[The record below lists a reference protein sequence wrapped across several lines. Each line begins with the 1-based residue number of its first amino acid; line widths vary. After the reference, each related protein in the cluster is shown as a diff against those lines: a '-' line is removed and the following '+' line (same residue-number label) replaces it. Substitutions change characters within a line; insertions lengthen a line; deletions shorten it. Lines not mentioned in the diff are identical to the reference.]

1 MKWVVVAFVLFALF
15 IGTLV
20 VISVRQ
26 DVSLVSKNYYQD
38 ELRHSEKMTKQVNAA
53 ELSEQPQITFEENS
67 VKVMYPL
74 LSNFESGQLMIQRPS
89 DARLDQQFEI
99 QSGVGDTQ
107 VFELKVWERG
117 LYRVSLTWSMDGK
130 EYYFEKLMVL

>member
-1 MKWVVVAFVLFALF
+1 MKWVVVAFVFFALF

-26 DVSLVSKNYYQD
+26 DISLVSKNYYQD

-53 ELSEQPQITFEENS
+53 ELSEQPQITFETNS

-74 LSNFESGQLMIQRPS
+74 LSSFESGQLIVQRPS
-89 DARLDQQFEI
+89 DARLDHQFEI
-99 QSGVGDTQ
+99 QSGAGDTQ

-117 LYRVSLTWSMDGK
+117 LYRVSLTWSMEGK

>member
-26 DVSLVSKNYYQD
+26 EVSLVSKNYYQD
-38 ELRHSEKMTKQVNAA
+38 ELRHSEKMTKQVNTSG
-53 ELSEQPQITFEENS
+53 LSEQPQITFEENS

-74 LSNFESGQLMIQRPS
+74 LSNFEKGQLMIQRPS

-117 LYRVSLTWSMDGK
+117 LYRVSLTWSMEGK

>member
-38 ELRHSEKMTKQVNAA
+38 ELRHSEKMTKQVNTS
-53 ELSEQPQITFEENS
+53 ELSEQPQISFEENS

-99 QSGVGDTQ
+99 QPGAGDTQ
-107 VFELKVWERG
+107 IFELKVWEQG

>member
-99 QSGVGDTQ
+99 QSGAGDTQ

>member
-38 ELRHSEKMTKQVNAA
+38 ELRHSEKMTKQVNTS

-67 VKVMYPL
+67 VEVMYPL

-117 LYRVSLTWSMDGK
+117 LYRVSLTWSMEGK

>member
-26 DVSLVSKNYYQD
+26 DVTLVSKNYYQD